1 MADPLDRLLLPTVSI
16 APRPEFA
23 AALRRRIQGR
33 DQPTASAAT
42 VRYFVEDLDA
52 AVGFYCEA
60 LDFEAELRPSP
71 AFAMLY
77 RNDLRLLLSV
87 PGETHALAGTLP
99 EPGGWNRISIEVPD
113 LEATVAALRSRGDDL
128 RNEIVT
134 SVGVRQIVVADPSGN
149 LVELFER
156 IAGYHERAPDRTP

>member
-1 MADPLDRLLLPTVSI
+1 MADPLDRLQLPSIAI

-23 AALRRRIQGR
+23 AALLRRLQGR
-33 DQPTASAAT
+33 DQPAMSAAT
-42 VRYFVEDLDA
+42 VRYFVHDLDA
-52 AVGFYCEA
+52 ALDFYSEA
-60 LDFEAELRPSP
+60 LDFEAELQPSP

-87 PGETHALAGTLP
+87 PGDAHSLAGRLP

-113 LEATVAALRSRGDDL
+113 LDATVAALRSRGDDV
-128 RNEIVT
+128 RDEIVT
-134 SVGVRQIVVADPSGN
+134 SVGVRQVVVADPSGN

-156 IAGYHERAPDRTP
+156 IAGYHERFRSR